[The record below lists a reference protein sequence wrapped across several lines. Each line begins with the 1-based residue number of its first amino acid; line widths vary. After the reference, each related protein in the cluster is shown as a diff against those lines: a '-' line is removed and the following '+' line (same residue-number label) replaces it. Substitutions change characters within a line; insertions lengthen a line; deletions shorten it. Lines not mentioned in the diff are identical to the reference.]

1 VIEGDP
7 SPDGKGTLV
16 FKKGIEVG
24 HIFQLGEK
32 YSKAMNATV
41 LDENGK
47 AIVMSMG
54 CYGMGVTRLVA
65 AIIEQYHD
73 NKGMKWPTIIAPF
86 QIIIIPINAHKS
98 PQVAEA
104 ADDIYNSMR
113 GLGIEVLLDDRE
125 GHRPG
130 AKFADAELMGIP
142 HRIVVGERG
151 LKTDTVE
158 YANRHTGE
166 SSDLSIEGL
175 ETHFRMMIDRELNS

>member
-1 VIEGDP
+1 MTAMPLIILGFLVLTLCVAGILEYQFHLRSLSTIPLRIHVNGTR
-7 SPDGKGTLV
+7 GK
-16 FKKGIEVG
+16 
-24 HIFQLGEK
+24 
-32 YSKAMNATV
+32 S
-41 LDENGK
+41 
-47 AIVMSMG
+47 S
-54 CYGMGVTRLVA
+54 VTRLVA

-73 NKGMKWPTIIAPF
+73 DKGMQWPTIIAPF

-104 ADDIYNSMR
+104 ADDIYKSMR

-158 YANRHTGE
+158 YANRQTGE
-166 SSDLSIEGL
+166 SSDLPIEGL
-175 ETHFRMMIDRELNS
+175 ETHFRQIIDRELNS

>member
-1 VIEGDP
+1 
-7 SPDGKGTLV
+7 V

-73 NKGMKWPTIIAPF
+73 DKGMQWPTIIAPF

-104 ADDIYNSMR
+104 ADDIYKSMR

-158 YANRHTGE
+158 YANRQTGE
-166 SSDLSIEGL
+166 SSDLPIEGL
-175 ETHFRMMIDRELNS
+175 ETHFRQIIDRELNS